1 MNPPALQ
8 PEQVPM
14 PVCKYEIL
22 DGSPAGPPVFY
33 AVIGQM
39 VSFRIFCNIIYSLNY
54 LYSKNEARSYLF
66 LLLW

>member
-1 MNPPALQ
+1 MNPTPTQ
-8 PEQVPM
+8 TKQVPM

-39 VSFRIFCNIIYSLNY
+39 VRLRKHIFCYIIY
-54 LYSKNEARSYLF
+54 
-66 LLLW
+66 LLS